1 MTIEL
6 PMRRHPSRS
15 AQEGT
20 PFPALHTDRQNPGR
34 IREKALPLKCD
45 LIQCVSHPVNAS
57 VQIQTAAVAGTTLA
71 RLEAPHVPSVQPK
84 SLNGTVIPRAAGRL
98 ELGDQLAQGL
108 ICAFTLRDAH
118 HGLLR
123 KLFCLRETPL
133 GQKTAHGFNALARIR
148 IDAVHEAAGID
159 CIVVERPPVL
169 NGAAKTHGSHRA
181 VSQGQRM
188 VPVSRRLLIPKLGHR
203 ILPSLPA
210 SSRLPHA
217 GAIEKYSSGG
227 DFSPHR
233 YRQSKMQI
241 RHFGF
246 CRWEASFG
254 IHYISEPILRSKE
267 NFQGF
272 L

>member
-1 MTIEL
+1 MVPPKHMAPIE
-6 PMRRHPSRS
+6 P
-15 AQEGT
+15 
-20 PFPALHTDRQNPGR
+20 
-34 IREKALPLKCD
+34 
-45 LIQCVSHPVNAS
+45 
-57 VQIQTAAVAGTTLA
+57 
-71 RLEAPHVPSVQPK
+71 
-84 SLNGTVIPRAAGRL
+84 
-98 ELGDQLAQGL
+98 
-108 ICAFTLRDAH
+108 
-118 HGLLR
+118 
-123 KLFCLRETPL
+123 
-133 GQKTAHGFNALARIR
+133 
-148 IDAVHEAAGID
+148 
-159 CIVVERPPVL
+159 
-169 NGAAKTHGSHRA
+169 

-254 IHYISEPILRSKE
+254 IHYISEPILRSKKI
-267 NFQGF
+267 FRASCDTAHSAVIKKSRGSA
-272 L
+272 LYKDII